1 MIFYRPAQD
10 KVLRIRRLVCTMH
23 IPLNNRS
30 SDLYSQDQLLLELK
44 RLHLT
49 ISTHEACDCAHVIRW
64 LLWNRTNLNHIFIC
78 CTDTKFTMSCA
89 EIYTFTNLLGSEGW
103 FSKPKSIRNVS
114 TSVIEANMP
123 KKSTWNQFR
132 LNFHFLRDVQ
142 PRHCKEIHQVA
153 KPKKRRS

>member
-49 ISTHEACDCAHVIRW
+49 ISAHEACEHVIWW

-89 EIYTFTNLLGSEGW
+89 EIYTFTNLSLVRIW
-103 FSKPKSIRNVS
+103 FAKCLVIVGYSKSSHYSSSTQMARGLNILTRSASHSSWSIH
-114 TSVIEANMP
+114 IAC
-123 KKSTWNQFR
+123 
-132 LNFHFLRDVQ
+132 LN
-142 PRHCKEIHQVA
+142 
-153 KPKKRRS
+153 